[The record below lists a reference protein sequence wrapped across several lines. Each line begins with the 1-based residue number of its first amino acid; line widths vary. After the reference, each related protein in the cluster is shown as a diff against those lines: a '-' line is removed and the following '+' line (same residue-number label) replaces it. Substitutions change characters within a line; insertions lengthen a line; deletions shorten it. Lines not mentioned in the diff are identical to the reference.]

1 MGGGD
6 KRSPLSLVKPKPR
19 NGSPSSRVGRR
30 RSSGRTRF
38 IFIKPEHA
46 EQVAKRG
53 SVRSASCLAR
63 ARKQVK
69 FLPRGENKCPRISQP
84 FYLGLVDV
92 RPPCIYLQAD
102 DQEPQ
107 ATPGPDDAAP
117 RKQPYNDTS
126 LFMAATNTAQL
137 ARLTVEAILSAW
149 DVASERFYGRTPAQ

>member
-53 SVRSASCLAR
+53 SVCSASCLSR

-84 FYLGLVDV
+84 FYLSLVDV
-92 RPPCIYLQAD
+92 RPPCIYKR
-102 DQEPQ
+102 
-107 ATPGPDDAAP
+107 TTGN
-117 RKQPYNDTS
+117 RKPLPARTTQRHANNRTTTRAS
-126 LFMAATNTAQL
+126 LWLLRTQL
-137 ARLTVEAILSAW
+137 N
-149 DVASERFYGRTPAQ
+149 